1 MISGALEVFVS
12 EKPVAT
18 LHAGSMVGELGLYE
32 SRDRSADC
40 KGSDDGVIAA
50 LKYEDVERLNLENP
64 AVGMKF
70 ATFIAGNAVEKLRT
84 RVTQLTNAVN
94 ARPVTAEA
102 TNVVEVKQDTTTQQA
117 PVAKENTKKGWH
129 HVKKMVSKRR
139 VKKRNWLKAST
150 EVFYRN
156 KVKQTK
162 LQNEQTE
169 LKLTQAEMQIQKSKE
184 RERREHILRK
194 GLENTVDAM
203 EEHIKLLEAQIKE
216 QND

>member
-1 MISGALEVFVS
+1 
-12 EKPVAT
+12 
-18 LHAGSMVGELGLYE
+18 
-32 SRDRSADC
+32 
-40 KGSDDGVIAA
+40 
-50 LKYEDVERLNLENP
+50 
-64 AVGMKF
+64 
-70 ATFIAGNAVEKLRT
+70 
-84 RVTQLTNAVN
+84 
-94 ARPVTAEA
+94 
-102 TNVVEVKQDTTTQQA
+102 
-117 PVAKENTKKGWH
+117 
-129 HVKKMVSKRR
+129 MVSKRR

-169 LKLTQAEMQIQKSKE
+169 LKLTQAEMRIQKSKE

-216 QND
+216 QK